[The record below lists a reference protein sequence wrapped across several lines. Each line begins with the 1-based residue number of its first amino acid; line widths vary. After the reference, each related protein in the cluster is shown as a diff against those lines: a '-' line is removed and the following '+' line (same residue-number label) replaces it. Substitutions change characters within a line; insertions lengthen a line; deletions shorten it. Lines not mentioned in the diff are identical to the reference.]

1 MEEEQILE
9 EFTKVKEC
17 QSTNH
22 MDEDEFEA
30 ARETCLVLGGKLG
43 AIRRK
48 QDRCYGDTKDLE
60 TVIDKEIVACKFEE
74 KELRDMDLTEVR
86 GRTPARQLSP
96 TPLDRHR
103 SQSRERSLSRDYKL
117 PGAKLSQVVSGRQTP
132 DPCAYFSRPSSSL
145 SVYGGR
151 GGRGE
156 DEVDP
161 FRAAMEAEQ
170 AEDLSPEPM
179 VMRSATGDLL
189 ILLTSDHLLL
199 DPEHDR
205 GGAGVP
211 GHPVPQ
217 PRHSYYFCTVPV
229 LNCTLCVLY
238 CTVCTEHVLHL
249 YSSMTQLHS
258 PVRLVVALCRMRPHS
273 CRPYC
278 PPTSAPPSSCGL
290 QATSSTPA

>member
-1 MEEEQILE
+1 MQISFQQLYVEEEQILE
-9 EFTKVKEC
+9 EFNKVKEC
-17 QSTNH
+17 LSTNH

-74 KELRDMDLTEVR
+74 KELRDMDLAEVR

-103 SQSRERSLSRDYKL
+103 SQSRERSVSRDYKL

-156 DEVDP
+156 DEV
-161 FRAAMEAEQ
+161 A
-170 AEDLSPEPM
+170 
-179 VMRSATGDLL
+179 
-189 ILLTSDHLLL
+189 
-199 DPEHDR
+199 
-205 GGAGVP
+205 
-211 GHPVPQ
+211 
-217 PRHSYYFCTVPV
+217 
-229 LNCTLCVLY
+229 
-238 CTVCTEHVLHL
+238 
-249 YSSMTQLHS
+249 
-258 PVRLVVALCRMRPHS
+258 
-273 CRPYC
+273 
-278 PPTSAPPSSCGL
+278 
-290 QATSSTPA
+290 